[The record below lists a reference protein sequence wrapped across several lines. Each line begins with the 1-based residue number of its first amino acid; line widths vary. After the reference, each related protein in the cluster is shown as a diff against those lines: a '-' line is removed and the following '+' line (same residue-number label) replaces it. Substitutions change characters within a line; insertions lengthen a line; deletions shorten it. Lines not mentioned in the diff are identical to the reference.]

1 MAQSVQIDVRVGD
14 DQLTQRLKE
23 QIRLAEQLQRTLTAP
38 RPAAPMT
45 PPTHAAP
52 MGGLPAGIRQD
63 AQGQYRDARGR
74 YASPELLAQYGIQQ
88 PPQPQPQ
95 QRRGRALA
103 AAQSFLTQTS
113 AGGMLQSIG
122 GAVAN
127 IPFVG
132 PIASAYLGIKGR
144 SLQMRE
150 QMAGQAAG
158 LEQLEARMMGAID
171 TADAQAAG
179 EALTEELQPLGFA
192 PQEARALGLQTAA
205 AFGRRLSSEQLQAQA
220 LELGAAE
227 RAGIPAAMLAQLAG
241 ALTEAGGGDFSA
253 TMELTKEVRNLAE
266 QGLDLRGSGVQA
278 FLSGVSG
285 LASSLSGQGLAVNVR
300 QLSDTMRGI
309 SQITG
314 RKGQRPLQITQAL
327 SGAAGGAR
335 AAFQGQFSGLVTSA
349 IQAEAFSQADSPLEA
364 MRIMEDIQRDPAQ
377 VQEIARRTFGAEGA
391 ALGLASIGGIG
402 TREAE
407 KLAAAPT
414 LRATGAEA
422 ARLTTDQISRGLQ
435 ISAAQARQQQ
445 TLIDPLRTADATKE
459 LQTLIETSTLLQKS
473 VLQLTDNAQALQAL
487 TKGLATAL
495 DYASRWVP

>member
-23 QIRLAEQLQRTLTAP
+23 QIRLAEQLQRTLNAP
-38 RPAAPMT
+38 RPAGAQMAGAPV
-45 PPTHAAP
+45 
-52 MGGLPAGIRQD
+52 GIQQD
-63 AQGQYRDARGR
+63 ARGYYRDARGR
-74 YASPELLAQYGIQQ
+74 YASPQMLAPYGLQQ
-88 PPQPQPQ
+88 PNQADKEEQE
-95 QRRGRALA
+95 RRAQNKRRMA
-103 AAQSFLTQTS
+103 AAQSFMSQTT
-113 AGGMLQSIG
+113 AGGMLQSVG

-132 PIASAYLGIKGR
+132 PIAGAYLGLKGQ

-158 LEQLEARMMGAID
+158 LEQLEARMTGVID

-179 EALTEELQPLGFA
+179 EALTKELQPLGFA

-278 FLSGVSG
+278 FLSGVSS
-285 LASSLSGQGLAVNVR
+285 LATSLSGQGLAVNVR

-335 AAFQGQFSGLVTSA
+335 AAFQGQFSGLITSA

-377 VQEIARRTFGAEGA
+377 VQEIARRTFGTEGA

-414 LRATGAEA
+414 LRATGAET
-422 ARLTTDQISRGLQ
+422 ARLTAEQLSKGLTV
-435 ISAAQARQQQ
+435 SAAQARQQQ
-445 TLIDPLRTADATKE
+445 QLIDPLRTKE
-459 LQTLIETSTLLQKS
+459 GAQQLTDLIETSTQLKTNM
-473 VLQLTDNAQALQAL
+473 LQLTENAQALQAL